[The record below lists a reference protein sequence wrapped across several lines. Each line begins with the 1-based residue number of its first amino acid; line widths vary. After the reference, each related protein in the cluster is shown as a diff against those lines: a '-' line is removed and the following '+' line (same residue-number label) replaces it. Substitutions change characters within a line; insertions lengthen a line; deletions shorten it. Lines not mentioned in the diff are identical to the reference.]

1 MRPRIVHLTTTHR
14 ATDPRI
20 FQKEGRSLAEAGYEV
35 VYVVP
40 HDRDEVVDG
49 VQIRAVPPPASGKE
63 RLIRTTRAVHRRAL
77 DEGPDAV
84 YHLHDAELL
93 GIGLVLKARGHTVV
107 YDAHED
113 TPKQV
118 RYQHWIPAWLR
129 PAVALGFWA
138 VERLAGRVFDGIIT
152 AEPLNARR
160 FPPAKTAVIH
170 NYPTL
175 SAWPVDDAVP
185 YEERDPVVVYVGS
198 ISRVRGA
205 EEMVRMMDYLPE
217 RLGARLVLAGD
228 HHPASLRD
236 ELAALGGAVEQVG
249 YLGGAGVAACLARAR
264 AGLVVLHPVP
274 KYVEAYPTKL
284 FEYMAA
290 GIPVVASDFP
300 AWRAI
305 VEEAGCGFA
314 VDPLDP
320 EAIAEAV
327 RRLLEHPAEAEAMG
341 ARGRAAVHERYDWS
355 HEARAL
361 ADFYAALV
369 GAPGGSGA

>member
-20 FQKEGRSLAEAGYEV
+20 FQKECRSLARAGYEV

-63 RLIRTTRAVHRRAL
+63 RLIRTTQAVYRRAL

-93 GIGLVLKARGHTVV
+93 GIGLVLKARGRTVV

-160 FPPAKTAVIH
+160 CEELGVPLLTVSASGGARMERSDAPVEVWKRFPLGCSQFGQADSFISRAQKGPRTRWARRSFPP
-170 NYPTL
+170 
-175 SAWPVDDAVP
+175 
-185 YEERDPVVVYVGS
+185 
-198 ISRVRGA
+198 
-205 EEMVRMMDYLPE
+205 
-217 RLGARLVLAGD
+217 
-228 HHPASLRD
+228 
-236 ELAALGGAVEQVG
+236 
-249 YLGGAGVAACLARAR
+249 
-264 AGLVVLHPVP
+264 
-274 KYVEAYPTKL
+274 
-284 FEYMAA
+284 
-290 GIPVVASDFP
+290 
-300 AWRAI
+300 
-305 VEEAGCGFA
+305 
-314 VDPLDP
+314 
-320 EAIAEAV
+320 
-327 RRLLEHPAEAEAMG
+327 
-341 ARGRAAVHERYDWS
+341 
-355 HEARAL
+355 
-361 ADFYAALV
+361 
-369 GAPGGSGA
+369 